1 MSALCDVN
9 VGSLQGV
16 LLTVTTMSIDLR
28 EVPVI
33 KINHVSRSNKFLKRF
48 AFAVLFIGLIGL
60 IGNFQGSAVSQDNWS
75 KSALR
80 GKVAMTEFQL
90 KKLVESKKLT
100 VYWVGPL
107 ANNLYTLNTSK
118 PSQII
123 LTYLPQK
130 NESKSVIADSRV
142 VGTYWAPNAFADSLN
157 FASEPGIASF
167 KNANGN
173 VVFYPRE
180 RTTGVFVAIP
190 NTKYQIEIYD
200 PIPGQAISIASLRD
214 QLTKIGS

>member
-1 MSALCDVN
+1 VSALCDVN

-157 FASEPGIASF
+157 FA
-167 KNANGN
+167 
-173 VVFYPRE
+173 E
-180 RTTGVFVAIP
+180 RTTGVFVAMP
-190 NTKYQIEIYD
+190 NTNYQIEIYD